1 MAVPEEIRT
10 RLSRWCAARVS
21 HSEREQRQISYTIQG
36 REVTILDR
44 RTPTYPELGAAW
56 SSTAIAQLRLDDPT
70 PGMWSLYSPAGS
82 GWRHKTEGADP
93 IALLDLV
100 SA

>member
-21 HSEREQRQISYTIQG
+21 DSERGQRQISYTIQG

-44 RTPTYPELGAAW
+44 RAPTYPELGAAW
-56 SSTAIAQLRLDDPT
+56 SSTGIAQLRLDDPK
-70 PGMWSLYSPAGS
+70 PGMWSLYSPVGS
-82 GWRHKTEGADP
+82 GWRHETEGADP